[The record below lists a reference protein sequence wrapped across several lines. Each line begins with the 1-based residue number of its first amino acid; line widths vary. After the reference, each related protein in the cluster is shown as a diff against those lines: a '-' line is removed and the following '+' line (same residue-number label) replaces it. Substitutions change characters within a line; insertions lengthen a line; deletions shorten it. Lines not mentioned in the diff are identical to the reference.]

1 MKKIV
6 IALAVMAT
14 VLTSASCVSSKFGS
28 KDHQHLSSVKIGGK
42 KVKYQMGHNYF
53 FRNDTE
59 IPQESFITSQAD
71 FERLFSPAATMGKN
85 GTPTKID
92 FSKQMVIGV
101 ALPATND
108 YKEIEPIALTCQGSE
123 LTLSYRVKL
132 GQRGMS
138 YTMRPMLLLV
148 IDKIEGVGHCELREM

>member
-1 MKKIV
+1 
-6 IALAVMAT
+6 
-14 VLTSASCVSSKFGS
+14 
-28 KDHQHLSSVKIGGK
+28 
-42 KVKYQMGHNYF
+42 
-53 FRNDTE
+53 
-59 IPQESFITSQAD
+59 
-71 FERLFSPAATMGKN
+71 MGKN

>member
-1 MKKIV
+1 
-6 IALAVMAT
+6 
-14 VLTSASCVSSKFGS
+14 
-28 KDHQHLSSVKIGGK
+28 
-42 KVKYQMGHNYF
+42 MGHNYF

-59 IPQESFITSQAD
+59 IPQESLITSQAD

-85 GTPTKID
+85 ETPTKID